1 MHVHREVP
9 VLSSRSRL
17 EWEEL
22 WKWKNLLISLLMI
35 SVNVLS
41 LENKVE
47 VIKIVEAFMKYECM
61 AIAKRKVRKN
71 TSVA

>member
-1 MHVHREVP
+1 
-9 VLSSRSRL
+9 
-17 EWEEL
+17 
-22 WKWKNLLISLLMI
+22 MI

>member
-1 MHVHREVP
+1 MHGYREVP

-35 SVNVLS
+35 SVNVSS

-47 VIKIVEAFMKYECM
+47 VIKIVEAFRKYECM